1 MKKICI
7 ILIFVS
13 VANTVLAQIPN
24 TFYGLARKNTPT
36 PQLFLSTINP
46 STGLVSNISPSS
58 LGPMVNLTS
67 AALNPNTNTFHYVG
81 GNVFKSIDLVTGTI
95 VNTVLINNP
104 IANSTF
110 ENFRFNNADS
120 SIYGLA
126 RRVIFDSVNNTY
138 LNEVFLATIQ
148 PGNGL
153 VTQISP
159 NSVGLGFALAG
170 SAIDPHLNVFYY
182 STGLNLIGL
191 DMFNGTVY
199 SNAPITLSNGIVFD
213 NFTYSCVDTALYGLV
228 RQNYYDSLPDP
239 LWPNGWNVFVDSTSI
254 HLAKINPNTG
264 LVTTISP
271 TSLDQGG
278 YSLNSGSTIDPSTK
292 TFYYNN
298 GLQIIGVSM
307 ITGLKVTQQTLIN
320 SNGELFELMRIQS
333 NCFRAANTRTNP
345 SLGFDENTVHKKVEL
360 FPNPTASVFVIH
372 ADENIESVQVYNSGM
387 SLVYYTEPKAKS
399 IAIELD
405 NFPTGLYMVK
415 IQSGNTI
422 LVKKVVKEE

>member
-1 MKKICI
+1 MSSSKI
-7 ILIFVS
+7 ILII
-13 VANTVLAQIPN
+13 VLLAKAGWAQISN
-24 TFYGLARKNTPT
+24 TFYGLARKNTPV
-36 PQLFLSTINP
+36 PQLFLSSINP
-46 STGLVSNISPSS
+46 STGVVSNISPSS
-58 LGPMVNLTS
+58 LGPLVNLTS

-81 GNVFKSIDLVTGTI
+81 GNVFKSIDLTTGTI
-95 VNTVLINNP
+95 VSTAIINNP

-126 RRVIFDSVNNTY
+126 RRVVFDSVNNTY
-138 LNEVFLATIQ
+138 QNEVFLATI
-148 PGNGL
+148 NVASGL

-199 SNAPITLSNGIVFD
+199 SNAPITMSNGVVFD

-228 RQNYYDSLPDP
+228 RQNYYDSIPDP

-298 GLQIIGVSM
+298 GLQIVGVSLV
-307 ITGLKVTQQTLIN
+307 TGLKVTQQNLSN
-320 SNGELFELMRIQS
+320 ANGELFELMRIQS
-333 NCFRAANTRTNP
+333 NCFRAVNTRSNP
-345 SLGFDENTVHKKVEL
+345 SLGIADIAENKKVEL
-360 FPNPTASVFVIH
+360 FPNPTASAFKIK
-372 ADENIESVQVYNSGM
+372 ADEMIDGVYLYNSAM
-387 SLVYYTEPKAKS
+387 CLIYKNEPLDKS
-399 IAIELD
+399 TTIELGE
-405 NFPTGLYMVK
+405 FPAGLYVVK
-415 IQSGNTI
+415 IQLRNGM
-422 LVKKVVKEE
+422 LVKKVVKED